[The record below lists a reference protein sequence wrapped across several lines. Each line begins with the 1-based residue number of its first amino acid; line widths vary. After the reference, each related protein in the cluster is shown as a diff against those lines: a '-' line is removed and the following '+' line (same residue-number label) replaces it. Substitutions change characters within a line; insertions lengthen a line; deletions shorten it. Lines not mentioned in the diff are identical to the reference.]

1 MKRSLFAL
9 ATAPLLLALLSG
21 PAAAYDGHGRG
32 HDRDDRRDERW
43 ERWEHHDDRG
53 WHRGPPKKVKVIHER
68 EVVYRPLPPRVVY
81 RPVPPPRWV
90 RGGYY
95 YGPGYGPTYVVADW
109 RYYRLAPPPRGYY
122 WRRSDAGDFL
132 LVAATTGIIA
142 DLILHH

>member
-43 ERWEHHDDRG
+43 ERHDDRG
-53 WHRGPPKKVKVIHER
+53 WHRGPPVRVIHER
-68 EVVYRPLPPRVVY
+68 EVVYRPAPPRVIY

-95 YGPGYGPTYVVADW
+95 YGPGYGPTYVVNDW
-109 RYYRLAPPPRGYY
+109 RYYHLAPPPRGYY
-122 WRRSDAGDFL
+122 WRRSEAGDFL
-132 LVAATTGIIA
+132 LVAAATGIIA